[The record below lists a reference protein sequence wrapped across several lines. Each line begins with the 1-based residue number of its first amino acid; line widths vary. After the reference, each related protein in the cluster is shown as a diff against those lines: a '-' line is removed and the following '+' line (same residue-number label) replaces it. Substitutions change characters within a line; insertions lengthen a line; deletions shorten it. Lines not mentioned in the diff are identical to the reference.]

1 MRAIGARL
9 WTLAAVTLLVG
20 CDHATKF
27 AAKSQ
32 LEGRPPRE
40 LVRGVVDLHYVEN
53 RDVAFNLLRGL
64 PEKVRAPA
72 LLVVGAL
79 GVLALAALLLR
90 RRPQGPQRPAV
101 RVALVAV
108 LAGAIGNYADRLF
121 RGYVVD
127 FVHLHHWPV
136 FNVADAYVTAGAALL
151 AWLMVS
157 GAGASPWR
165 RPGAVRAGARWPCR
179 FV

>member
-1 MRAIGARL
+1 M
-9 WTLAAVTLLVG
+9 LAVVTLLVG

-32 LEGRPPRE
+32 LEGRPPHD
-40 LVRGVVDLHYVEN
+40 LVRGVVDLQYVEN
-53 RDVAFNLLRGL
+53 RDVAFNLLRWL

-72 LLVVGAL
+72 LLVIGAL
-79 GVLALAALLLR
+79 GVLAIAALLLR
-90 RRPQGPQRPAV
+90 RRPPGPQRPAV
-101 RVALVAV
+101 RVALMAV

-151 AWLMVS
+151 AWLVIS
-157 GAGASPWR
+157 GAGASSG
-165 RPGAVRAGARWPCR
+165 RPPDAARAGAASPH
-179 FV
+179 